1 MALFVKRLGLYAATI
16 AGILAGGGAAQAQFN
31 PYVMPQFNPLTST
44 AAAAITSA
52 SMPTYGTPYDPSSAY
67 NPYTYGVGPVGGG
80 LMGLADVYR
89 SYGTLLMNM
98 EQARS
103 MREQALQ
110 ARLDTRR
117 KRFELEMYIKAN
129 TPTYVE
135 EQIRIARNTLKRIHG
150 YSTPAEIATGKA
162 LNVTFQQ
169 IQKYEK
175 GTNRISAGRLQRISE
190 VLNVP
195 VTFFYSGLEGS
206 RDEQR
211 SSDIDFRFLQTDGA
225 LRLVRAYARIKQP
238 KVRLQLLRLAETVA
252 GD

>member
-1 MALFVKRLGLYAATI
+1 MSAERAVQSIETSNPPYRRAAMKPRRGDPNDMEIGTRVRTLRLQRGWSQT
-16 AGILAGGGAAQAQFN
+16 
-31 PYVMPQFNPLTST
+31 
-44 AAAAITSA
+44 
-52 SMPTYGTPYDPSSAY
+52 
-67 NPYTYGVGPVGGG
+67 
-80 LMGLADVYR
+80 
-89 SYGTLLMNM
+89 
-98 EQARS
+98 
-103 MREQALQ
+103 
-110 ARLDTRR
+110 
-117 KRFELEMYIKAN
+117 EL
-129 TPTYVE
+129 
-135 EQIRIARNTLKRIHG
+135 
-150 YSTPAEIATGKA
+150 GKA